1 MNQTRVL
8 ATIAIVF
15 LSCLALPPAHAGEAY
30 GITVPDTV
38 EIGGQQL
45 VLNGMG
51 LRKVAIFKVY
61 VAGLWLPTRYSDGA
75 AVLAADTARHAEMHW
90 LRSGGHD
97 RICDGWYEGLEANT
111 PNASAGL
118 REQFDALCEWMPDAE
133 KGDVFALTYQ
143 PDSGTEVRINDQLQ
157 GVIPGKEFADAL
169 WACWLGPEPGPGETF
184 KRDLLGG

>member
-1 MNQTRVL
+1 MNRTRIVVPIALILLTGL
-8 ATIAIVF
+8 A
-15 LSCLALPPAHAGEAY
+15 SSPAHAGEAY
-30 GITVPDTV
+30 GITVPDSV

-51 LRKVAIFKVY
+51 LRKVTIIKVY
-61 VAGLWLPTRYSDGA
+61 VAGLWLPTQSTDGA
-75 AVLAADTARHAEMHW
+75 AVLAADTSRHAEMHW
-90 LRSGGHD
+90 LRGGGHD

-111 PNASAGL
+111 PDASAAL

-143 PDSGTEVRINDQLQ
+143 PGSGTEVRINDQLQ

-169 WACWLGPEPGPGETF
+169 WACWLGPHPGPGETF